1 VLKQINQVGHFK
13 CVSMK
18 NNTIIENQSDKSEK
32 KIIFDENTCPV
43 TATMKVL
50 GGKWKP
56 ILINAIYF
64 TSPARFGE
72 LKRSVVGITQSMLT
86 SQLRELED
94 DGIIT
99 RKIYAEIPPR
109 VEYTL
114 TEFGL
119 TLSPI
124 IQSMAEWGKQYWL
137 NNESKKP
144 SNRNSTTQKND
155 KSQP

>member
-1 VLKQINQVGHFK
+1 
-13 CVSMK
+13 MK
-18 NNTIIENQSDKSEK
+18 NNTIIDNQELNAERKMV
-32 KIIFDENTCPV
+32 FDEISCPV

-56 ILINAIYF
+56 ILINAIYH
-64 TSPARFGE
+64 TAPARFGE
-72 LKRSVVGITQSMLT
+72 LKRSVKGITQSMLT
-86 SQLRELED
+86 QQLRELEE
-94 DGIIT
+94 DGIIS

-124 IQSMAEWGKQYWL
+124 MLAMAKWGEEYRMLKG
-137 NNESKKP
+137 KG
-144 SNRNSTTQKND
+144 
-155 KSQP
+155 

>member
-1 VLKQINQVGHFK
+1 
-13 CVSMK
+13 MK
-18 NNTIIENQSDKSEK
+18 NNTNIDNQSIKTK
-32 KIIFDENTCPV
+32 KTFIFDENTCPV

-64 TSPARFGE
+64 TAPARFGE
-72 LKRSVVGITQSMLT
+72 LKRSVIGITQSMLT
-86 SQLRELED
+86 QQLRELED
-94 DGIIT
+94 DGIIS

-119 TLSPI
+119 TLSPL
-124 IQSMAEWGKQYWL
+124 IQTMAQWGKEYKL
-137 NNESKKP
+137 NK
-144 SNRNSTTQKND
+144 QKV
-155 KSQP
+155 KRK

>member
-1 VLKQINQVGHFK
+1 MI
-13 CVSMK
+13 
-18 NNTIIENQSDKSEK
+18 NNTNVDNQEVKNEK
-32 KIIFDENTCPV
+32 KFVFDENSCPV

-56 ILINAIYF
+56 ILINAIYL
-64 TSPARFGE
+64 TAPARFGE

-86 SQLRELED
+86 QQLRELED
-94 DGIIT
+94 DGLIS

-114 TEFGL
+114 TDFGL

-124 IQSMAEWGKQYWL
+124 MQSMAKWGEEYRINKQ
-137 NNESKKP
+137 KV
-144 SNRNSTTQKND
+144 
-155 KSQP
+155 

>member
-1 VLKQINQVGHFK
+1 
-13 CVSMK
+13 MK
-18 NNTIIENQSDKSEK
+18 NNTNVDNQEVKIEKNFV
-32 KIIFDENTCPV
+32 FDEISCPV
-43 TATMKVL
+43 TATMQVL
-50 GGKWKP
+50 GGKWKA
-56 ILINAIYF
+56 ILINAIYH

-72 LKRSVVGITQSMLT
+72 LKRSVKGITQSMLT

-94 DGIIT
+94 DGIIS

-124 IQSMAEWGKQYWL
+124 MQSMAKWGSEYRMKKQ
-137 NNESKKP
+137 KV
-144 SNRNSTTQKND
+144 
-155 KSQP
+155 

>member
-1 VLKQINQVGHFK
+1 
-13 CVSMK
+13 MK
-18 NNTIIENQSDKSEK
+18 NATNIDNQSNEVRTTF
-32 KIIFDENTCPV
+32 IFDENNCPV

-86 SQLRELED
+86 QQLRELEE
-94 DGIIT
+94 DGIIS
-99 RKIYAEIPPR
+99 RKIYAEIPPK

-119 TLSPI
+119 TLSPVI
-124 IQSMAEWGKQYWL
+124 LTMAKWGEEFKLNKQKSL
-137 NNESKKP
+137 SK
-144 SNRNSTTQKND
+144 
-155 KSQP
+155 

>member
-1 VLKQINQVGHFK
+1 
-13 CVSMK
+13 MK
-18 NNTIIENQSDKSEK
+18 NNTIVENQEDKTEK
-32 KIIFDENTCPV
+32 KLVFDENSCPV
-43 TATMKVL
+43 TATMQVL

-56 ILINAIYF
+56 ILINAIYL

-72 LKRSVVGITQSMLT
+72 LRRSVKGITQSMLT

-94 DGIIT
+94 DGIIN

-114 TEFGL
+114 TEYGI

-124 IQSMAEWGKQYWL
+124 ILSMAKWGEEHRLRKQK
-137 NNESKKP
+137 E
-144 SNRNSTTQKND
+144 
-155 KSQP
+155 

>member
-1 VLKQINQVGHFK
+1 
-13 CVSMK
+13 MK
-18 NNTIIENQSDKSEK
+18 NNTNADNQEVKNEK
-32 KIIFDENTCPV
+32 NFVFDENSCPV

-56 ILINAIYF
+56 ILINAIYL
-64 TSPARFGE
+64 TAPARFGE
-72 LKRSVVGITQSMLT
+72 LKRSVKGITQSMLT
-86 SQLRELED
+86 QQLRELED
-94 DGIIT
+94 DGLIS

-124 IQSMAEWGKQYWL
+124 MQSMAKWGEEYRINKQ
-137 NNESKKP
+137 KA
-144 SNRNSTTQKND
+144 
-155 KSQP
+155 

>member
-1 VLKQINQVGHFK
+1 
-13 CVSMK
+13 MK
-18 NNTIIENQSDKSEK
+18 NTTNSDIQVNKNEK
-32 KIIFDENTCPV
+32 KLVFDEISCPV
-43 TATMKVL
+43 TATMGVL

-56 ILINAIYF
+56 ILINAIYL
-64 TSPARFGE
+64 TAPARFGE
-72 LKRSVVGITQSMLT
+72 LKRSVKGITQSMLT

-94 DGIIT
+94 DGIIS

-124 IQSMAEWGKQYWL
+124 MLAMAKWGKEYRLQQQKGRL
-137 NNESKKP
+137 HKKTKHL
-144 SNRNSTTQKND
+144 R
-155 KSQP
+155 

>member
-1 VLKQINQVGHFK
+1 MENSTVAVNQEH
-13 CVSMK
+13 
-18 NNTIIENQSDKSEK
+18 KSEE
-32 KIIFDENTCPV
+32 KIIFDENSCPV

-56 ILINAIYF
+56 ILINTIYL
-64 TSPARFGE
+64 TAPARFGE
-72 LKRSVVGITQSMLT
+72 LKRSVKGITQSMLT
-86 SQLRELED
+86 QQLRELEE
-94 DGIIT
+94 DGIIS

-124 IQSMAEWGKQYWL
+124 MLSMAAWGKEYRMKQ
-137 NNESKKP
+137 
-144 SNRNSTTQKND
+144 QKV
-155 KSQP
+155 

>member
-1 VLKQINQVGHFK
+1 
-13 CVSMK
+13 MK
-18 NNTIIENQSDKSEK
+18 NNTNVDNQEVENEK
-32 KIIFDENTCPV
+32 KFIFDENSCPV

-56 ILINAIYF
+56 ILINAIYL
-64 TSPARFGE
+64 TAPARFGE

-86 SQLRELED
+86 QQLRELED
-94 DGIIT
+94 DGLIS

-124 IQSMAEWGKQYWL
+124 MQSMAKWGKEYRI
-137 NNESKKP
+137 NKG
-144 SNRNSTTQKND
+144 
-155 KSQP
+155 